1 MPGWADAKIKQ
12 VILETE
18 AVEKCGTGQAL
29 TGGSQSAEM
38 EGAGYL
44 GVRSKKSGPGC
55 TGSYEVPMSAAGR
68 ASG

>member
-18 AVEKCGTGQAL
+18 AVEKCGAGQAL

-38 EGAGYL
+38 QGAGYL
-44 GVRSKKSGPGC
+44 GMRNKKSGSAC
-55 TGSYEVPMSAAGR
+55 AGSYEVPMGALGR